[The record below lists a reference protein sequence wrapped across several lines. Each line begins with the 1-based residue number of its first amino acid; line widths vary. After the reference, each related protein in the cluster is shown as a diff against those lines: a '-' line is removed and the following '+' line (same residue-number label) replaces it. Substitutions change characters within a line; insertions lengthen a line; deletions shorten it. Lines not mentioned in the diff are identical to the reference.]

1 MMQLSW
7 VDFDRLEQ
15 EYGES
20 FFIVDICQFKQNYT
34 EFIQA
39 FRSIYANTNLG
50 YSYKTNYL
58 PKLCQTAAELG
69 GYAEVVSQMEYDLA
83 IAIGVPP
90 HRIIFNGPL
99 KHQADLEAAILAGAI
114 VNLDSL
120 EEVEIVAALAKRLPA
135 QQIAVGLRCNFN
147 LGDDRISRFGLD
159 VEAGDLDRVFQK
171 FGELPN
177 CQVDGLHCHF
187 TTAARS
193 IESYALRTKKILEIS
208 DRYFP
213 DQPPKFIDVGGG
225 FFGKM
230 TADLQEQFDCH
241 IPNYQEYA
249 TAIATQLQTRFPD
262 ANSRPELII
271 EPGVAI
277 IADVLIF
284 ACKVV
289 GLKTVRSR
297 QIALVVGSFQNVKPT
312 MTDKNLAIEV
322 YRNMKNTQQ
331 RKLSGTIDIVG
342 YTCMETDCLY
352 KDYQGE
358 VGIGDYIVFE
368 NMGAYTIV
376 FKQPF
381 IRPNPPIISYDS
393 NLDEY
398 SLVRR
403 TETAK
408 DIFATYVI

>member
-1 MMQLSW
+1 MQLSW
-7 VDFDRLEQ
+7 VDFDQLEQ

-20 FFIVDICQFKQNYT
+20 FFIVNICQFKQNYT

-39 FRSIYANTNLG
+39 FRSIYAHTNLG

-90 HRIIFNGPL
+90 DRIIFNGPL

-120 EEVEIVAALAKRLPA
+120 EEVELVAALAKRLPT
-135 QQIAVGLRCNFN
+135 QQIAVGLRCNFD
-147 LGDDRISRFGLD
+147 LGNDRISRFGLD

-171 FGELPN
+171 FRELPN

-187 TTAARS
+187 TTAERS

-213 DQPPKFIDVGGG
+213 DRPPKFIDVGGG

-249 TAIATQLQTRFPD
+249 TAIATQLQSRFPD

-322 YRNMKNTQQ
+322 CRNMENTQQ
-331 RKLSGTIDIVG
+331 RKLSGKIDIVG

>member
-90 HRIIFNGPL
+90 DRIIFNGPL
-99 KHQADLEAAILAGAI
+99 KDQADLEAAILAGAI

-120 EEVEIVAALAKRLPA
+120 EEAEIVAALAKRLPA

-159 VEAGDLDRVFQK
+159 VEAGDLDRIFQK

-193 IESYALRTKKILEIS
+193 IASYALRTKKILEIS

-213 DQPPKFIDVGGG
+213 DRPPKFIDVGGG

-249 TAIATQLQTRFPD
+249 TAIATQLQNRFPD

-312 MTDKNLAIEV
+312 MTDKNLAIKV
-322 YRNMKNTQQ
+322 YRNMENTQQ